1 MSLETIDPNDVFVP
15 TELGSEQLH
24 SASTPLSAAALALL
38 VLFDGKKNLTEA
50 IRDASG
56 LTPEEVRR
64 SAQALAREGYIEI
77 ARPEDEF
84 TIDFSLLSGGQ
95 PAAAAAGEPSPE
107 VQNEADKV
115 AQTLSLSGYYVS
127 IARRAAERKKPSG
140 GSTYSAGS
148 TYCVLVVEDNPDIQR
163 SLKFILTFEKF
174 ETRLA
179 GNRDEVVAALRKLPS
194 PDVILL
200 DVKLPD
206 ANGFDILARIRQH
219 PALKSIPII
228 MLTAMATREDV
239 VRGIA
244 GGANGYITK
253 PFEREHIILGIR
265 SVLGI

>member
-15 TELGSEQLH
+15 TDAGNDQLH

-38 VLFDGKKNLTEA
+38 VLFDGKKNLTQV
-50 IRDASG
+50 IQDAKG
-56 LTPEEVRR
+56 LAPEEIRR
-64 SAQALAREGYIEI
+64 TAQVLAHEGYIEI
-77 ARPEDEF
+77 ARPEAEIR
-84 TIDFSLLSGGQ
+84 IDFSLLFEGQ
-95 PAAAAAGEPSPE
+95 PAAPLADQVSPE
-107 VQNEADKV
+107 VQREADTV

-127 IARRAAERKKPSG
+127 IARRATGRKKPSG
-140 GSTYSAGS
+140 GSAYS
-148 TYCVLVVEDNPDIQR
+148 VLVVEDDPDIQR
-163 SLKFILTFEKF
+163 SLKFILTHENFVS
-174 ETRLA
+174 RVA

-194 PDVILL
+194 PDAILL

-228 MLTAMATREDV
+228 MLTGMATREDV

-253 PFEREHIILGIR
+253 PFEREHVLQGIR